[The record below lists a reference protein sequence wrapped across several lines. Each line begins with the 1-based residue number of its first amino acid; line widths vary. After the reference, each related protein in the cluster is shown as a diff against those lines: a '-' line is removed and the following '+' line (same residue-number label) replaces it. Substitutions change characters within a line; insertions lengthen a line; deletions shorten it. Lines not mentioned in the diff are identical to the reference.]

1 MSHSLIAELSE
12 QSPII
17 IQNSSNP
24 SSQKNL
30 DVQQYDRTTAQ
41 LYKVLL

>member
-17 IQNSSNP
+17 IQNSSHP

-30 DVQQYDRTTAQ
+30 DVQQYDRTNAQ